1 MEKQRNAFVELFN
14 KKKVKLPMI
23 LAKFSCIDLK
33 DLLKTFGDYL
43 SNDFDYIINNEEYML
58 SLNLFFMDFIK
69 NNIKSED
76 DLYALRSMISKEFD
90 TCKKT
95 LKPYNKKEKKKDA
108 LYSRVYRLK
117 SLFQYDIDYIDNKL
131 LDTNVNYL
139 DAKIINF
146 ILFDLKNPDYIFR
159 LTETYPELLN
169 TTDYNGDKVFTVLIN
184 YYLDNVNELSNEDL
198 TYFKRVFMI
207 LLESDVLTL
216 KSDELV
222 ESYDNLKENFHRTNN
237 KNIKYLI
244 NLINRHY
251 PNLNGDK
258 INCIDYIKMKAP
270 AYVLPA
276 YKNEGIDL
284 TNDFTIT
291 IDGLRNKKM
300 TNTLFDDAFTLKGS
314 GNDLHILVSVPDVD
328 MFIKRDSELDNF
340 MRCLGESVYIKDNR
354 RALIDYNLAKNMS
367 LEKGKTRN
375 CITFDISVDS
385 EGNIKGIDFYKS
397 IVRVNYNLTKDKAD
411 DFMKYHDFDERLNV
425 LNKMYD
431 LSAKLCRKRKD
442 MIGKRS
448 PAKLIMDEFNVL
460 PDLVTADYF
469 YNNGIV
475 FPYKN
480 YFGKLKSGSRKNV
493 IKIEDF
499 IQENNLDEES
509 IAMLNSIFD
518 IYNRV
523 FYDTINYGNKTYK
536 GKPCGSVG
544 NPMREYISLE
554 TDRLI
559 KDLLIHN
566 LNNYDYWLERAQR
579 DCIEL
584 TETSAKIRS
593 LYESKK
599 GR

>member
-33 DLLKTFGDYL
+33 DLINTFGDYL

-69 NNIKSED
+69 NNIKSD
-76 DLYALRSMISKEFD
+76 NDLYSLRTMISKGLVS
-90 TCKKT
+90 CKKY

-117 SLFQYDIDYIDNKL
+117 CLFQYDIDYIDNKL

-184 YYLDNVNELSNEDL
+184 YYLDNVNELSDEDL

-258 INCIDYIKMKAP
+258 INCVDYIKMKAP
-270 AYVLPA
+270 AYVLPK
-276 YKNEGIDL
+276 YNNEGIDL

-328 MFIKRDSELDNF
+328 MFIKRDSKLDNF

-367 LEKGKTRN
+367 LKKGKTRN

-431 LSAKLCRKRKD
+431 LSAKLCKKRKGK
-442 MIGKRS
+442 IGKRS

-480 YFGKLKSGSRKNV
+480 YFGELNSGSRKNV

-499 IQENNLDEES
+499 IQENKLDDES

-559 KDLLIHN
+559 KDLVILN

-579 DCIEL
+579 DCIEF